1 MIKHIGKHN
10 NKKIVLLY
18 RQVPGE
24 EHMCLVTYSEV
35 LPSVVHDDIMK
46 VLESDPGQQAKE
58 LNEVLFRTIGT
69 SGNNLLETLHRGGW
83 IKKVPTNQVIITPNT
98 SSSVRLDELN
108 KILNEM
114 GKGEDAVKKLA
125 ELDQNRG
132 MVLPGEAK
140 SQKKKAEV
148 KTTSSDILG
157 EAASSDGALTDAA
170 IAADL
175 RSQAERMTA
184 QAKTLMEEAAR
195 LQKEAEAIVP
205 PVPESNVKPK
215 ATKTKKASKVQAD

>member
-157 EAASSDGALTDAA
+157 EAASSDAALTDAA